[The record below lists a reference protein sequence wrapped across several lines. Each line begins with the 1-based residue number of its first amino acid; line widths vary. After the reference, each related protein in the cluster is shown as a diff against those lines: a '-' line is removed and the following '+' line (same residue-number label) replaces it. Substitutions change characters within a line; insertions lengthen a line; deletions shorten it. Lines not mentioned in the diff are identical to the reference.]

1 MVSFKQL
8 LLLLVAALINQVVVR
23 CEDATE
29 DVVTSVE
36 KFNQMI
42 DDGSV
47 FVMFFAPWCGH
58 CQRLKPTWDQLMKD
72 INTDE
77 TISITIMKVDCTQN
91 TKLCS
96 DQGVMGYP
104 TLKLYLEDEEEAV
117 RYKGSRD
124 VASLKKFVMKSMGE
138 EVDDEV
144 VQEKAKH
151 NDGLFDLTTEN
162 FQNHI
167 NKKGFH
173 LIKFYAP
180 WCGHCKRLEPTWI
193 ELAKAFIPKSEELS
207 DKDITIARVDCTV
220 HKESCKEH
228 SVRGYPTLLLFNGGK
243 NIENYMGSR
252 DISSLKKFIE
262 DKVNPQ
268 AKEEVEDAQVVEA
281 VHKDGLYDLT
291 NANFELHVKKKGY
304 HLVKFYAPWCGHCK
318 NLEPTWIKLAK
329 LYQPKNQKQSESD
342 VTISRIDC
350 TTNRDTCTEFEVRGY
365 PTVLLIKGGK
375 KVEKY
380 SQGRN
385 LNSFQDYLS
394 KYQSGDQKEQIQVE
408 VGDASI
414 AVNGLYDLKA
424 DNFQKH
430 IEKGFHFVKFYAPWC
445 GHCKRLEP
453 TWVDLAKKFIDVK
466 DTTISRVDCTV
477 YTEVCQK
484 FEVKGYPTL
493 LFMKDGQ
500 KMEKYKGSRDLNSLQ
515 SFINEKIKFPNI
527 QPKEEGK
534 IQIGVSNNG
543 LFDLNDQIFQAHT
556 LKKGY
561 HFIKFYAPW
570 CGHCKRLEP
579 TWKELGKK
587 FKDDEEV
594 TISRI
599 DCTGNQKSCTDNEVR
614 GYPTLLLFKD
624 GKKIDK
630 YAGSR
635 EINDLED
642 YVMTN
647 IIKNKGNSADKIIAQ
662 KIADD
667 NAKGVLSLHAS
678 NFEYNVATDAT
689 FVMFYAPWCGFCK
702 KLKPTWLDLSQVD
715 FSSKTKTPVKIANVD
730 CTKNKDLCGLYSV
743 TGFPTL
749 ILFVD
754 GVEQERYKGSRQR
767 DDLAN
772 FVVEF
777 LNNPNTQLKQEVEKK
792 SEETKQKENVDENI
806 QKEILKDEL

>member
-1 MVSFKQL
+1 MITV
-8 LLLLVAALINQVVVR
+8 LINQVTVR

-29 DVVTSVE
+29 DVEIVDVD

-42 DDGSV
+42 EDESV
-47 FVMFFAPWCGH
+47 FVMFYAPWCGH

-72 INTDE
+72 INADN
-77 TISITIMKVDCTQN
+77 TIPITIMKVDCTQN

-104 TLKLYLEDEEEAV
+104 TLKLYLEDEEEPV
-117 RYKGSRD
+117 RYKGGRD
-124 VASLKKFVMKSMGE
+124 VSSLKKFIMKSVGQ

-144 VQEKAKH
+144 QANKVEH
-151 NDGLFDLTTEN
+151 NEGLFDLTTDTL
-162 FQNHI
+162 QNHI

-193 ELAKAFIPKSEELS
+193 ELAKEYIPKSEEFS
-207 DKDITIARVDCTV
+207 NQDVSIGRVDCTE
-220 HKESCKEH
+220 HKEACKEH
-228 SVRGYPTLLLFNGGK
+228 GVRGYPTLLLFNDGK
-243 NIENYMGSR
+243 KLENYMGSR
-252 DISSLKKFIE
+252 DMSSLKKFIE
-262 DKVNPQ
+262 SKVNPIQ
-268 AKEEVEDAQVVEA
+268 KEEVDDIEEA
-281 VHKDGLYDLT
+281 VHKDGLFDLT
-291 NANFELHVKKKGY
+291 SENFKLHVQKKGY
-304 HLVKFYAPWCGHCK
+304 HLVKFYAPWCGHCMK
-318 NLEPTWIKLAK
+318 LEPTWIELAK
-329 LYQPKNQKQSESD
+329 LFQPKNSQLAHSD
-342 VTISRIDC
+342 ITISRIDC
-350 TTNRDTCTEFEVRGY
+350 TTNRETCAEFEVNGY
-365 PTVLLIKGGK
+365 PTILLIKEGAK
-375 KVEKY
+375 IEKY
-380 SQGRN
+380 SRGRD
-385 LNSFQDYLS
+385 LKSFKDYLS
-394 KYQSGDQKEQIQVE
+394 KYQSGDKNDEVKVE
-408 VGDASI
+408 SGHASV
-414 AVNGLYDLKA
+414 AVNGLYDLTA

-430 IEKGFHFVKFYAPWC
+430 VGKGFHFVKFYAPWC

-453 TWVDLAKKFIDVK
+453 TWVELAEKFTDVK
-466 DTTISRVDCTV
+466 DATIARIDCTV
-477 YTEVCQK
+477 HAEVCQK
-484 FEVKGYPTL
+484 FEVRGYPTL
-493 LFMKDGQ
+493 LLIKDGQ
-500 KMEKYKGSRDLNSLQ
+500 KLEKYKGGRDVNSLL
-515 SFINEKIKFPNI
+515 SFFNEKRKFPNI

-534 IQIGVSNNG
+534 LQLGVSNDG
-543 LFDLNDQIFQAHT
+543 LYDLNDQIFQAHT
-556 LKKGY
+556 LKEGF

-579 TWKELGKK
+579 TWKELGKN
-587 FKDDEEV
+587 FKDDKQV
-594 TISRI
+594 TIARI
-599 DCTGNQKSCTDNEVR
+599 DCTVNQKSCTDNEVR

-635 EINDLED
+635 EVNDLED
-642 YVMTN
+642 Y
-647 IIKNKGNSADKIIAQ
+647 IKTSIVNNKGNSAEKIIEK

-678 NFEYNVATDAT
+678 NFEFNVATDAT

-754 GVEQERYKGSRQR
+754 GVEQERYKGSRQK

-777 LNNPNTQLKQEVEKK
+777 LNNPNIQLKQEEVVIKT
-792 SEETKQKENVDENI
+792 EETELKEPKENGDE
-806 QKEILKDEL
+806 KELVKDEL